1 MPELRPQQLEEGRP
15 NLVGLLVAIL
25 ISFTVVTALALGIVA
40 SYGAVT
46 GILYA
51 LVYPSRQNV
60 PQPTATVL
68 IASESH
74 ASGD

>member
-1 MPELRPQQLEEGRP
+1 
-15 NLVGLLVAIL
+15 LVGLLVAIL

-51 LVYPSRQNV
+51 FVYQSRQNL
-60 PQPTATVL
+60 PQPTTTVL
-68 IASESH
+68 IPSESH